1 MKSILYEKQYYKTN
15 IEEGVPFYPLSAFRN
30 KLLLVWFTAW
40 VVITASIFGFIGFI
54 TFMMSIDDDP
64 SDSQFG
70 EWIQA
75 NASPLT
81 GYYFVIS
88 LALFIPIVLLTIY
101 YVRYMEFRIEETEII
116 VKKGII
122 NKMEKHIPFRTIT
135 NVSSRYGVYD
145 RLFGIG
151 TVEIETAG
159 KSGQQT
165 GPESKIEGI
174 QNFFEV
180 RDIILKRIRK
190 FRGSYT
196 TTTEVEQPPVEYF
209 PPENQFYK
217 DLLSELKEIK
227 EILSK

>member
-1 MKSILYEKQYYKTN
+1 MYDRKFSNEY
-15 IEEGVPFYPLSAFRN
+15 IEEGAPFYPLAAFRN

-40 VVITASIFGFIGFI
+40 VIITSSIFGLLGLIAFFA
-54 TFMMSIDDDP
+54 SIDDEP
-64 SDSQFG
+64 SDSAFG
-70 EWIQA
+70 EWLQSQSF
-75 NASPLT
+75 NLFSL
-81 GYYFVIS
+81 YLLIS
-88 LALFIPIVLLTIY
+88 LALIIPIIILTVY
-101 YVRYMEFRIEETEII
+101 YVRNMEFRFEETEII

-151 TVEIETAG
+151 TVQIETAG

-165 GPESKIEGI
+165 GPEAKIEGI
-174 QNFFEV
+174 SNFFEV
-180 RDIILKRIRK
+180 RNIILDKLRK

-196 TTTEVEQPPVEYF
+196 TTTEIEQPTLDSYPVEG
-209 PPENQFYK
+209 QFYK
-217 DLLSELKEIK
+217 ELLSELREIK